1 MQASAPTDVSNR
13 SRALADSLKRAI
25 GIPLLAIGINP
36 RAALSLRFLPKY
48 LLDRRKFKK
57 AGGRIVRSVPLLGDF
72 VGQAGTA
79 RGHYFHQDLL
89 VASHIFKANPAC
101 HIDIGSR
108 IDGFVAHVASF
119 REILVLDVRELAD
132 IGHENIKFI
141 QADLMVDFIANHEIA
156 DSVSCLHAI
165 EHFGLG
171 RYGDPINPNGHLLG
185 FENVVK
191 ILKTGGTLYVSFPI
205 GNTSGA
211 YFNAHRVFHP
221 REILSWPGHD
231 KLELTRFD
239 FVDDEGMLHTEFPLM
254 DKIPF
259 AIYGCGIYTFRKTG
273 L

>member
-1 MQASAPTDVSNR
+1 
-13 SRALADSLKRAI
+13 LSLYDARFSERAI

-36 RAALSLRFLPKY
+36 LGAFSLRFLPRY
-48 LLDRRKFKK
+48 LSDRRKFKK
-57 AGGRIVRSVPLLGDF
+57 AGGHIVRSIPLLGDF
-72 VGQAGTA
+72 VEQAGTA

-89 VASHIFKANPAC
+89 VASQIFKANPAC
-101 HIDIGSR
+101 HVDIGSR

-119 REILVLDVRELAD
+119 REIKVLDVRKLEEA
-132 IGHENIKFI
+132 GYANIKFI
-141 QADLMVDFIANHEIA
+141 QADLMIDDVSNHEIA

-171 RYGDPINPNGHLLG
+171 RYGDPINPDGHLVG

-191 ILKTGGTLYVSFPI
+191 ILKRGGTLYISFPI
-205 GNTSGA
+205 GNVSGV

-221 REILSWPGHD
+221 REIFAWPGHD

-239 FVDDEGMLHTEFPLM
+239 FVDDEGKLHKEFPLI

-259 AIYGCGIYTFRKTG
+259 ATYGCGIYTFCKTG